1 MFING
6 TYDSKVIHASN
17 VSVVNEDL
25 SISQYT
31 ENNLITISIQKIT
44 VKKEN
49 TLSEGQAR
57 PVPDTQ
63 SITTT
68 LK

>member
-6 TYDSKVIHASN
+6 TYDNMVIHASN

-25 SISQYT
+25 SITQYT

-68 LK
+68 

>member
-6 TYDSKVIHASN
+6 TYDNMVIHASN
-17 VSVVNEDL
+17 VSVVNGDL
-25 SISQYT
+25 STAQYT

-68 LK
+68 